1 MAEGLRGSKE
11 ELDALT
17 DAYTN
22 YTKQNVHVHTNYTRQ
37 QAHVNTN
44 YTRHKAPVNTNYT
57 RQNVH
62 VHTNYEITLLLFALF
77 SCDSS
82 GRIFFL
88 NLNQSLK
95 IRKTYQ
101 FPSQP

>member
-11 ELDALT
+11 ELNALT

-62 VHTNYEITLLLFALF
+62 VHTNYKIALLLFALTLVTPL
-77 SCDSS
+77 
-82 GRIFFL
+82 GGFF
-88 NLNQSLK
+88 
-95 IRKTYQ
+95 
-101 FPSQP
+101 F